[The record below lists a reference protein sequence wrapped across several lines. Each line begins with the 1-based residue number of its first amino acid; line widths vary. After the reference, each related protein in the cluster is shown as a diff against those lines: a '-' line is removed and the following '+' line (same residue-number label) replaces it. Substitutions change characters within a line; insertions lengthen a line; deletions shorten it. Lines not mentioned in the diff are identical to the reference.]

1 VSNNYHQTGEKLTF
15 WQLINRYK
23 IEIPIMQRDYA
34 QGRKEHKEIRESFLT
49 NIYKAINNNENL
61 NLDFIYGS
69 VEEDTKEKKL
79 ILIDGQQRITTL
91 FLLHW
96 YLVNKDNKVS
106 DDVKS
111 TLKRF
116 TYETRISSREFIE
129 KIIDRGIDFEQL
141 QKSGKLLSQYIKDQP
156 WFFIYWQRDPTI
168 KAMLTMLDSIHKKF
182 KGARQFFEKLIQNDN
197 PPITFYFL
205 QLENFGLTDELYIKM
220 NARGK
225 LLTEFENFKARFE
238 QFWGR
243 KFDNTSPEFKRNDKK
258 YFSCRID
265 NEWTDLFW
273 EFRDENN
280 EIDKRFMDY
289 FCYVTEMLY
298 YEKNDTPLTYLKDSS
313 RPEIEINFKEDT
325 GEEDSSEGQNQKKR
339 KLNFAEV
346 YKNENNIKFLFKSL
360 DKWWEIARGRS
371 GEVKKEN
378 IKNLFDEIFSKDH
391 YQRGKITLW
400 SGRGED
406 VSINF
411 FEKLITKNNKFTI
424 FDKVILW
431 TILKYLIENDKKEA
445 DDNLKDLVRVV
456 RNLLIRIRG
465 FGSRAALRYGSILG
479 YKNLPHILSE
489 VLNAFITQRQN
500 IYLFLDRN
508 KSKIKLSETGIT
520 EESFKH
526 EVEKAKII
534 AKYSNLKPTIFQ
546 LEDYKYLQGDLKN
559 FLPVQSEDIQD
570 VNPEQIRQALEDVK
584 KVMDEVFCND
594 EVSDSL
600 IIRALLTVPDESFE
614 PSKWPNEVTHAL
626 WRGNSQ
632 ETSKYFFG
640 GKDRWEI
647 ILTADK
653 NKEIL
658 KSFVEEYNKKG
669 SLEKII
675 NEFLSK
681 SGNSYDWRYYFVKYN
696 EMTEDETE
704 EILYCKWGNDW
715 EYKGGFEVENMF
727 RSRIDG
733 RHISPY
739 VRTVVKRLND
749 ERFCRVDDCY
759 RYDADESFISLQLT
773 NDIAMKMYC
782 VEEGW
787 KIEFP
792 KDLNETEKN
801 SLIKKFN
808 LIKCENGYLLRT
820 LKESSENKTKED
832 KTDRIEV
839 AINFIKSVS

>member
-1 VSNNYHQTGEKLTF
+1 MSSNYHQTGEKLTF
-15 WQLINRYK
+15 WQLINKYK

-34 QGRKEHKEIRESFLT
+34 QGREKHKDIRESFLT

-69 VEEDTKEKKL
+69 VEDIKENKL

-116 TYETRISSREFIE
+116 TYETRISSREFVE
-129 KIIDRGIDFEQL
+129 KIIDKGIDFEQL

-168 KAMLTMLDSIHKKF
+168 KAMLTMLDSIHEKF
-182 KGARQFFEKLIQNDN
+182 KEAGFFEKLIQSNN

-238 QFWGR
+238 QFWGS
-243 KFDNTSPEFKRNDKK
+243 KFSNTPTEFKIKDKEVSFK
-258 YFSCRID
+258 EYFSCRID

-280 EIDKRFMDY
+280 EIDERFMNY

-298 YEKNDTPLTYLKDSS
+298 YEKNATPLTYLKDSS
-313 RPEIEINFKEDT
+313 RPEIEIDFNEDT
-325 GEEDSSEGQNQKKR
+325 GEEDSSEGENQKRR

-346 YKNENNIKFLFKSL
+346 YKNKDNIKFLFKSL
-360 DKWWEIARGRS
+360 DKWLEIARGRS
-371 GEVKKEN
+371 EEVKKEN
-378 IKNLFDEIFSKDH
+378 IKSLFDEIFSKGH
-391 YQRGKITLW
+391 YKPGKVTLW
-400 SGRGED
+400 GDRNEEA
-406 VSINF
+406 SINL
-411 FEKLITKNNKFTI
+411 FEKLITKNNEFTI

-431 TILKYLIENDKKEA
+431 TILKYLIENDKKQA

-456 RNLLIRIRG
+456 RNLLIRIRTPG
-465 FGSRAALRYGSILG
+465 TADLRYRSTLG
-479 YKNLPHILSE
+479 YKNLPHILSK
-489 VLNAFITQRQN
+489 VLNKFITQRQN
-500 IYLFLDRN
+500 IYLFLNRDKN
-508 KSKIKLSETGIT
+508 EIKLSETGIT
-520 EESFKH
+520 EETFKH

-534 AKYSNLKPTIFQ
+534 AKDSNLKPIIFQ
-546 LEDYKYLQGDLKN
+546 LEDYKYLRSDLKN
-559 FLPVQSEDIQD
+559 FLPVQNEDNQD
-570 VNPEQIRQALEDVK
+570 VNPEQIRETLENVK

-614 PSKWPNEVTHAL
+614 PSKWPDEVTHAL
-626 WRGNSQ
+626 WRG
-632 ETSKYFFG
+632 TSKETCKCFFG
-640 GKDRWEI
+640 GKDGWEI

-653 NKEIL
+653 NKKIL
-658 KSFVEEYNKKG
+658 KNFVEEYNEKG

-681 SGNSYDWRYYFVKYN
+681 SENNYDWRYYFVKYK
-696 EMTEDETE
+696 EMTEDEK
-704 EILYCKWGNDW
+704 EIRYCKWGNNW
-715 EYKGGFEVENMF
+715 EPKGGFEVENMF
-727 RSRIDG
+727 RSRIDC

-749 ERFCRVDDCY
+749 NKFCRLDDCY
-759 RYDADESFISLQLT
+759 RDDAEESFISLQLT
-773 NDIAMKMYC
+773 NDITIKMYC

-787 KIEFP
+787 KIEFSENF
-792 KDLNETEKN
+792 NETKKN
-801 SLIKKFN
+801 SLINKFN
-808 LIKCENGYLLRT
+808 LKCENGYLLRT

-839 AINFIKSVS
+839 AINFIKSLS